1 MMTLIGSGCSSSKTT
16 EVDEFGDSVEV
27 SEAGTDAAPEAGDQL
42 AATPSETDSQAASVG
57 DSETHAA
64 TEGDSLAAAPQD
76 ESTPKSIDETSGSSA
91 SLAATSSGDSSSGS
105 EVAST
110 PSSIDSSSM
119 PQSTGEVEDYTV
131 KSGDTLMRIAFEVY
145 GDLFQWK
152 KIYEMNKDKVT
163 DPNNLK
169 KGLVL
174 KVEKMSGG
182 SSMVAHGDEKYLIK
196 QGDTL
201 GTISDD
207 VYGTP
212 RKWRKLYE
220 QNKSWIKDPNR
231 IFAGFYLYYTL
242 TPDERSE
249 AERLK
254 QEKGTGVSP
263 LAGQEASDSRHPA
276 SGGVAK

>member
-1 MMTLIGSGCSSSKTT
+1 
-16 EVDEFGDSVEV
+16 
-27 SEAGTDAAPEAGDQL
+27 
-42 AATPSETDSQAASVG
+42 
-57 DSETHAA
+57 
-64 TEGDSLAAAPQD
+64 
-76 ESTPKSIDETSGSSA
+76 
-91 SLAATSSGDSSSGS
+91 
-105 EVAST
+105 
-110 PSSIDSSSM
+110 M
-119 PQSTGEVEDYTV
+119 PQATGEVENYSV

-152 KIYEMNKDKVT
+152 KIYEMNKDKVS

-169 KGLVL
+169 KGVVL
-174 KVEKMSGG
+174 KVEKMSSGG
-182 SSMVAHGDEKYLIK
+182 ASVVVHGDEKYLIK

-201 GTISDD
+201 GSISDD

-231 IFAGFYLYYTL
+231 IFAGFFLYYTL
-242 TPDERSE
+242 SPDERSE

-254 QEKGTGVSP
+254 QEKGTKVSP
-263 LAGQEASDSRHPA
+263 LAGQESSDSRHPA